1 MAQTAQAD
9 AARSNVSPQ
18 FVAQAE
24 RDFVESLEKL
34 ETAKGKHRNLLK
46 QLKAGGINIDMLKTV
61 VSLKRQDPEDVL
73 GNQKDFIRYAKI
85 LALPIGAQLT
95 LLDEEMPD
103 DELGDEDRQ
112 QQEAWDA
119 GQQGLN
125 AGKAGKPES
134 DNKHTPG
141 SLAFAAWAEGHR
153 RGTAIRTE
161 GGVGKRGR
169 PKKVTD
175 TPEGTA

>member
-1 MAQTAQAD
+1 MAISAQAD
-9 AARSNVSPQ
+9 VAKSNVSPQ
-18 FVAQAE
+18 FIAKSE

-34 ETAKGKHRNLLK
+34 ETAKGRHRNLIK
-46 QLKAGGINIDMLKTV
+46 QLKQAGINVEILKSI

-73 GNQKDFIRYAKI
+73 GNQKDFIRYAKV

-95 LLDEEMPD
+95 LLDEELPD
-103 DELGDEDRQ
+103 TDLDSAERE

-119 GQQGLN
+119 GQAGLN
-125 AGKAGKPES
+125 DGKAGRPAQT
-134 DNKHTPG
+134 HHQPG
-141 SLAFAAWAEGHR
+141 TLAFSSYHEAHR
-153 RGTAIRTE
+153 RGSVIRQE

-175 TPEGTA
+175 TPEGSA